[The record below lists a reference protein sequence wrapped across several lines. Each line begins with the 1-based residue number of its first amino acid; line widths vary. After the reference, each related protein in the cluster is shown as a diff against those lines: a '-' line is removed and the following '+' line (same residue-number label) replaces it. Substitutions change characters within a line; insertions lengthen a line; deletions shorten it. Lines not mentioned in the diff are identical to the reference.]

1 MVATVSCKINID
13 NSGLKEL
20 EKALQYL
27 KNNVV
32 HSGVI
37 NADPETTLIAAKN
50 EFGGHSVYTYGPY
63 KGETVEVPERSFIRK
78 SLNRMNKQIIEYGCL
93 PFYNEM
99 TERSAREALENVG
112 EMASNAQMTA
122 IETNGSNVDG
132 WQTWQDY
139 RTIITK
145 GHNKPLFTRNFET
158 FPIDYK
164 VVRKAA

>member
-1 MVATVSCKINID
+1 MD
-13 NSGLKEL
+13 
-20 EKALQYL
+20 
-27 KNNVV
+27 
-32 HSGVI
+32 
-37 NADPETTLIAAKN
+37 
-50 EFGGHSVYTYGPY
+50 
-63 KGETVEVPERSFIRK
+63 
-78 SLNRMNKQIIEYGCL
+78 KQIIEYGCL

-99 TERSAREALENVG
+99 TERSARQALENVG
-112 EMASNAQMTA
+112 EMASNAQMMA